1 VKDWK
6 GLAWAPVAP
15 GLAKRKVWIIEGI
28 PKDKY
33 YLYGRIELW
42 IDDYTFQG
50 AWNRKF
56 SWPGQL
62 LNTYQVTGPA
72 TQRFTDKEVWWG
84 STFGYQCAENLK
96 AGRAT
101 VAGIV
106 PAGDVPNDR
115 RIPLSPSFFDY
126 ATLNRVGK

>member
-1 VKDWK
+1 MN
-6 GLAWAPVAP
+6 
-15 GLAKRKVWIIEGI
+15 I
-28 PKDKY
+28 
-33 YLYGRIELW
+33 
-42 IDDYTFQG
+42 
-50 AWNRKF
+50 
-56 SWPGQL
+56 
-62 LNTYQVTGPA
+62 YQVTGPA
-72 TQRFTDKEVWWG
+72 TQRFTDKEVWWS

-126 ATLNRVGK
+126 TTLNRIGK